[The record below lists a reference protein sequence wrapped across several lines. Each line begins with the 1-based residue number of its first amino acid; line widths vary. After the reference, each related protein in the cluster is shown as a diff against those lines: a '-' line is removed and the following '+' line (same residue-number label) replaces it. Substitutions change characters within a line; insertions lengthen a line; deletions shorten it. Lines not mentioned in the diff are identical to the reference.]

1 MSKDF
6 FSRRWHKD
14 VDLHPDVFKILPTPG
29 IVLALDFPV
38 LTILYANEAFEALVS
53 VPESNLIGKG
63 FFDLFSNKMGVDTS
77 EWADLFEK
85 AVANNVIVKLPV
97 FKFNKK
103 SIDGEGAANAVHFV
117 GSAAQVAGLSQFVC
131 SFTDVTEVISGAE
144 YEKDIATDRN
154 SKLLEE
160 TQRIAR
166 IGSWEANLTTST
178 IIWSDFTKE
187 IYEVGFDFAPS
198 FDDVIG
204 FIKIEQERQAFTSLV
219 ENAMVNGNMFD
230 ADLQITTA
238 AGNERTIRISG
249 QAAYEDGHC
258 HKIYGAVQD
267 ITEKTKAEHFLK
279 ASRGHL
285 ESLVQSVNGIFWEA
299 DALAFEFSFVS
310 DHVTNILGYSPEE
323 WLEER
328 NFWENHIHPD
338 DVQNAVSY
346 CQNQVKNQ
354 KDHTLDYRMIRADG
368 NVIWIKDIVSVIVE
382 NGRPTF
388 LRGLMLDITETKRL
402 EELSLL
408 EKAVL
413 ELHITNDATLRD
425 LLMMYLR
432 GIETIYPGMK
442 CSLHEVKENLL
453 ELAFAPSI
461 SSDYLKLLHKLP
473 IGPDVGSCGTA
484 AYLKQRVIVA
494 DIASDPRWAGY
505 AEAAL
510 KYNLL
515 ACWSQPIVNSE
526 GEVIATL
533 GFYYNKTKS
542 PDEGELSLLERCA
555 AILRVILENRQKS
568 ILLEES
574 SLLMKQGQGLA
585 GFGNWQWDILNDI
598 VQWSDEL
605 YAIYG
610 LDKTAFKATFDG
622 YQELL
627 HPDDRERVKNIILE
641 VVHNKTDIV
650 FEERIVRPHG
660 EIRYLK
666 SWGRLQTDEKGVP
679 VKMIGACLDI
689 TESRRYVKAINQQN
703 EKLQDIAFV
712 QSHVV
717 RAPLARLM
725 GAVDLL
731 KNYPN
736 SEQENRQFLDYILAS
751 AQELEGIIRDIS
763 QKAS

>member
-6 FSRRWHKD
+6 LTRGRLKD
-14 VDLHPDVFKILPTPG
+14 ADLHHDVFKVLPTPG
-29 IVLALDFPV
+29 IVLAVDFPV
-38 LTILYANEAFEALVS
+38 LTILCANEAFEALVG
-53 VPESNLIGKG
+53 VAESNLIGRG
-63 FFDLFSNKMGVDTS
+63 FFDVFSDKTGVDTS
-77 EWADLFEK
+77 EWAGLFEK
-85 AVANNVIVKLPV
+85 AVSSNVILKLPV
-97 FKFNKK
+97 VKFNKK
-103 SIDGEGAANAVHFV
+103 SKDGEEMAKPVHLL
-117 GSAAQVAGLSQFVC
+117 GSVAHFAGLSQMVC
-131 SFTDVTEVISGAE
+131 SFADVTEVISGPK

-154 SKLLEE
+154 TKLLEE
-160 TQRIAR
+160 AQRIAR

-178 IIWSDFTKE
+178 IIWSDVTKE
-187 IYEVGFDFAPS
+187 IYGVGLDFTPS

-204 FIKIEQERQAFTSLV
+204 FIKIENERQTFISLV
-219 ENAMVNGNMFD
+219 ESAMENGNMFD
-230 ADLQITTA
+230 LDLQITTA

-249 QAAYEDGHC
+249 QAEYEDGHC
-258 HKIYGAVQD
+258 YKIYGAVQD
-267 ITEKTKAEHFLK
+267 ITEKTQAEHFLK
-279 ASRGHL
+279 ASREHL
-285 ESLVQSVNGIFWEA
+285 QSLVQSVNGIFWEA

-310 DHVTNILGYSPEE
+310 DHVKDILGYSPEE

-338 DVQNAVSY
+338 DVHNAVTY
-346 CQNQVKNQ
+346 CQNQVGNH

-402 EELSLL
+402 EELNLL

-425 LLMMYLR
+425 LLIMYLK
-432 GIETIYPGMK
+432 GIETIYPGMQ
-442 CSLHEVKENLL
+442 CSMHEVKENLL

-461 SSDYLKLLHKLP
+461 SSDYLKLLHKLS

-494 DIASDPRWAGY
+494 DIASDPKWSRY

-515 ACWSQPIVNSE
+515 ACWSQPIINSE
-526 GEVIATL
+526 GVVIATL
-533 GFYYNKTKS
+533 GFYYNKVKL

-555 AILRVILENRQKS
+555 AILRVILENRRKS

-574 SLLMKQGQGLA
+574 ALLMKQGQGLA

-627 HPDDRERVKNIILE
+627 HPDDRARVKDIILE
-641 VVHNKTDIV
+641 VLHNKTDIV

-666 SWGRLQTDEKGVP
+666 SWGRLQTDERGAP

-689 TESRRYVKAINQQN
+689 TESRRYAKAIDQQN

-736 SEQENRQFLDYILAS
+736 SEQENKQFLDYILAS
-751 AQELEGIIRDIS
+751 AQELEGVIRDIS